1 MTTKA
6 GVSESLEFPLI
17 GSALGGMVLFL
28 YASDLNVLIQ
38 GLQKKKSALHF
49 YQKDYAAQ
57 LVEPLLSMQKA
68 LGPISI
74 IKSGSAHL

>member
-38 GLQKKKSALHF
+38 GLQKKKVHSIF
-49 YQKDYAAQ
+49 TRKIMQ
-57 LVEPLLSMQKA
+57 LSW
-68 LGPISI
+68 
-74 IKSGSAHL
+74 

>member
-28 YASDLNVLIQ
+28 YASDPNVLIQ
-38 GLQKKKSALHF
+38 GLQKKKVHSIF
-49 YQKDYAAQ
+49 TRKIMQ
-57 LVEPLLSMQKA
+57 LSW
-68 LGPISI
+68 
-74 IKSGSAHL
+74 